1 MFKNVLHRHGS
12 QRSVHSPEHPPTH
25 KSNFTRNN
33 IRSESM
39 RIPNSSLSFVQKSK
53 KPSRNLFG
61 GSCQS
66 LHTDSPRFRNHQ
78 TNNTS
83 YNNDFSICEDS
94 SLYEAHT
101 DSPNNTMH
109 TSNKPFFKRYNS
121 LTNLLM
127 NSFRKAK
134 GKRRSHQIPETQ
146 LDRTVNESNPVF
158 KKIVEEETANENHH
172 HHHHQQHT
180 QRPRRKPSITP
191 NESVSYIPKSPSG
204 SSVNESEAE
213 ADKGEIVFLG
223 AKVISND
230 FIDNPYDPRNN
241 SKSSSEK
248 PKIQP
253 SFQQKLQALKQTE
266 KVYQRQADLYAKL
279 KDYQKSN
286 NSIYSSMISLNN
298 SPSNQQLNN
307 QSIDQSTTIT
317 VPRYKRNTTEKPMNI
332 NKGLSVSNQHLN
344 GDLVDLYSSIDKKNK
359 STIKRRN
366 TTAPMATPDLGL
378 SYTSSKQHHISC
390 DTNLIDMEVEDEVTK
405 LAGTKKSDYVRS
417 VGRSS
422 SKKFTE
428 QMQEML
434 NKVKHQ
440 KNIEKVS
447 QQSLLQS
454 IGDYKSYDKYR
465 TEQPT
470 LSQLIEPCDLSR
482 PKAKGPHLSLEAES
496 DDIEELISVLA
507 TQNEK
512 FKAKFFEC
520 LMTKLWDTNLPLR
533 EYLQLNKLMSALFGE
548 GYHKIDPDMSV
559 STSKINY
566 LNYSS
571 TRNSKEDAE
580 HIVNL
585 MKSYLDSKNPR
596 MQEEYIQAKQMQRN
610 VEDDFDFVTVSSLL
624 ESLRVRQKMDEVGT
638 AGMQGP
644 SQTNVLEL
652 ESYKQLNSIKLQSNL
667 SSDRFDLFENNEP
680 FAFKNGFTGL
690 QNNNANSGK

>member
-12 QRSVHSPEHPPTH
+12 QRSVNSPEHQPTH

-66 LHTDSPRFRNHQ
+66 LHTDPSRFRNHQ
-78 TNNTS
+78 NITG
-83 YNNDFSICEDS
+83 YNNDSSICDDS
-94 SLYEAHT
+94 SLYEVHT
-101 DSPNNTMH
+101 DNANNNSLTI
-109 TSNKPFFKRYNS
+109 NKPFFKRYNS

-172 HHHHQQHT
+172 HQHV
-180 QRPRRKPSITP
+180 QRSHRKPSITP

-204 SSVNESEAE
+204 SSANESEAE

-241 SKSSSEK
+241 SKSASEK

-266 KVYQRQADLYAKL
+266 KVYQRQADIYAKL

-307 QSIDQSTTIT
+307 QSTDLSTTT
-317 VPRYKRNTTEKPMNI
+317 PVPRHKRNTVEPIKI

-344 GDLVDLYSSIDKKNK
+344 GDLVDLYSSIGYKKK

-366 TTAPMATPDLGL
+366 TTAPMATPDLGQ
-378 SYTSSKQHHISC
+378 YTSRKQHNLSC
-390 DTNLIDMEVEDEVTK
+390 DTNLIDIEVEDEVTK
-405 LAGTKKSDYVRS
+405 LAEAKKSDYVRS
-417 VGRSS
+417 VGRST

-434 NKVKHQ
+434 NKVKNQ
-440 KNIEKVS
+440 KNTEKIS

-482 PKAKGPHLSLEAES
+482 PKPKAPHLSLETES
-496 DDIEELISVLA
+496 DDIEELVSVLA
-507 TQNEK
+507 TQSEK
-512 FKAKFFEC
+512 FKAKFFKC
-520 LMTKLWDTNLPLR
+520 LMTKLWDTNLPLK

-566 LNYSS
+566 LNYSC

-596 MQEEYIQAKQMQRN
+596 MQEEYVQAKQMQRN

-624 ESLRVRQKMDEVGT
+624 ESLRVRQKLDEVGT
-638 AGMQGP
+638 ASQQGP
-644 SQTNVLEL
+644 SQTNVLES